1 LRTSSDEFAIQAQGL
16 GKQYRIAA
24 GGRRHDTMVD
34 VMANTAKAI
43 ATLGRSR
50 PPKRSFWALDDVS
63 FDIRHGENVG
73 ILGLNGAGKSTLL
86 KVLSRITSPTQGLAR
101 VNGRLG
107 SLLEVGTGF
116 HAELS
121 GRENV
126 FLYGAILGM
135 TREEIARK
143 FDAIVE
149 FAEIGEFI
157 NTPVKRYSSGMYV
170 RLAFS
175 VAAHLEPDILLLDE
189 VLSVGDITFQRKC
202 IDFAKDLQRREA
214 TILFVSHNMFS
225 IKTMCDRVI
234 YLRQGKVQFDGP
246 TAQGI
251 EIYESDCRLASVS
264 WAQAAG
270 ITNPDDTPIVIT
282 DVALLNEAGEKT
294 TVFEHGER
302 MRLHLDY
309 EIRGPVDDPNFILA
323 FVRSDGV
330 SCCNYNTKLDGVA
343 ISTKP
348 GKGRLELLT
357 PPLTLVSEL
366 YKLEILVRERG
377 FGKLVCGQL
386 GGSFHVSHPVLD
398 MHFGVFHE
406 PGVWSQGEQR
416 AVARPQSIGAVA

>member
-1 LRTSSDEFAIQAQGL
+1 LPTSSDAFAIQAQGL
-16 GKQYRIAA
+16 GKQYNIA
-24 GGRRHDTMVD
+24 GRGRHDTMVD
-34 VMANTAKAI
+34 VLANSARAI

-50 PPKRSFWALDDVS
+50 PPKQSFWALDDVS
-63 FDIRHGENVG
+63 FDIGHGENVG
-73 ILGLNGAGKSTLL
+73 VLGLNGAGKSTLL
-86 KVLSRITSPTQGLAR
+86 KVLSRITDPTTGRAR
-101 VNGRLG
+101 VNGRMG

-116 HAELS
+116 HAELT

-135 TREEIARK
+135 SRAEIARK

-149 FAEIGEFI
+149 FAEIGDFI

-189 VLSVGDITFQRKC
+189 VLAVGDITFQRKC

-214 TILFVSHNMFS
+214 TIMFVSHNMFS

-251 EIYESDCRLASVS
+251 ELYEADCRLASVS

-282 DVALLNEAGEKT
+282 DVALLNEAGEPT
-294 TVFEHGER
+294 MVFEYGQR
-302 MRLHLDY
+302 MRLQLDY
-309 EIRGPVDDPNFILA
+309 EVRGAVDDPNFILA

-330 SCCNYNTKLDGVA
+330 SCCNYNTKLDGVT

-348 GKGRLELLT
+348 GLRRLELLT
-357 PPLTLVSEL
+357 PPISLVSEL
-366 YKLEILVRERG
+366 YKIEILVREHG

-406 PGVWSQGEQR
+406 PGIWNQGDQR
-416 AVARPQSIGAVA
+416 AVARPQSIGVVA

>member
-1 LRTSSDEFAIQAQGL
+1 MRTSSDEFAIQAEGL
-16 GKQYRIAA
+16 GKRYRLAG
-24 GGRRHDTMVD
+24 GGRRGDTMVD
-34 VMANTAKAI
+34 VMANAAKSI

-86 KVLSRITSPTQGLAR
+86 KVLSRITDPTTGRAR
-101 VNGRLG
+101 VNGRMG

-116 HAELS
+116 HAELT

-135 TREEIARK
+135 GRAEIARK

-234 YLRQGKVQFDGP
+234 YLRQGQVQFDGP

-251 EIYESDCRLASVS
+251 ELYESDCRLASVS

-270 ITNPDDTPIVIT
+270 ITDPDDTPIVIT
-282 DVALLNEAGEKT
+282 DVALLNEAGEPT
-294 TVFEHGER
+294 TVFEYGER

-309 EIRGPVDDPNFILA
+309 EVRGPVDDPNFILA

-343 ISTKP
+343 ISTRP

-357 PPLTLVSEL
+357 PPLSLVSEL
-366 YKLEILVRERG
+366 YKVEILVRERG